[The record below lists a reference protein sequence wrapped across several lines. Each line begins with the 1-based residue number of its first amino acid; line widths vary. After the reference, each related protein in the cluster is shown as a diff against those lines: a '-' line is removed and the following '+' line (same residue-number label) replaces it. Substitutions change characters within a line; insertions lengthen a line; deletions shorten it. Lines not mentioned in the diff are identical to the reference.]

1 MCNDGVFVI
10 SWQLNYIW
18 NQISQKITAI
28 STNPVF
34 ILNKLTTRSRQIFA
48 YYQVTSNYETETVKL
63 KMAFKCQTMLSNS
76 FQLKDPIPKVLLIIK
91 FRVVSAMG
99 PIIDRVSAI

>member
-34 ILNKLTTRSRQIFA
+34 ILTKLRIRSRHIFA

-63 KMAFKCQTMLSNS
+63 KMAFKCQTILSNS